1 MRRGC
6 TLVPPGDRRVKT
18 GDTATAATATG
29 SQDPVAVAGGFWR
42 KICMNVLLLVLGLAG
57 GLVLGAAAGYFYYRS
72 KVAARQA
79 EARADAR
86 SIVEDAERAAATSRR
101 EAELEAKEAA
111 LRIKDEAESEIRSR
125 RAELARVEERLEN
138 RDASLDRRDS
148 ELDRERRELG
158 RQEEKIRERL
168 AELEVREVEQLKVL
182 EEVAGLTRVEA
193 ERRLFA
199 ELEVEL
205 EDRLGRMVR
214 DKTIEAEERA
224 DVEARRITATTMER
238 LSSDV
243 TAESTVKAV
252 ALPSDDMKG
261 LVIGR
266 EGRNIRAF
274 EAATGVDVIID
285 DTPETVVI
293 SSFDPVRRE
302 IGRVSMERLVQD
314 GRIHPGRIE
323 QLVSKAKKDVEK
335 EMKAAGRQALY
346 DAKISGGMHND
357 LLRLLGALRY
367 RTSYGQNVLAH
378 SVEVANLC
386 GMMAAE
392 LGANVKLAR
401 RAALLHDVGKAIDH
415 EIEGTHALIGGRFA
429 KKCGESD
436 EVVRA
441 VSAHHH
447 EIEMES
453 VEDVLVATADAV
465 SAARPGARRETTETY
480 IERLRSLEDI
490 ALGHRGVDKAYA
502 IQAGREIRV
511 MVQPSE
517 VDDRIAA
524 KLAFDI
530 SKQIE
535 NDLEYPGQIKVTV
548 IRESRVTEVAR

>member
-57 GLVLGAAAGYFYYRS
+57 GLVLGAAAGYLYYRS

-261 LVIGR
+261 RVIGR

>member
-1 MRRGC
+1 
-6 TLVPPGDRRVKT
+6 
-18 GDTATAATATG
+18 
-29 SQDPVAVAGGFWR
+29 
-42 KICMNVLLLVLGLAG
+42 MNVLLLVLGLAAAFA
-57 GLVLGAAAGYFYYRS
+57 LGAAAGYFYCKSRAS
-72 KVAARQA
+72 ARQVG
-79 EARADAR
+79 ARNDAQSIIEDAR
-86 SIVEDAERAAATSRR
+86 REAETTRR
-101 EAELEAKEAA
+101 EAELSAKEAA
-111 LRIKDEAESEIRSR
+111 LAVKDEAEAEVRAR
-125 RAELARVEERLEN
+125 RAELSRLEERLDN
-138 RDASLDRRDS
+138 RDAALDRRDAK
-148 ELDRERRELG
+148 LDEANQDLASKEEALGERA
-158 RQEEKIRERL
+158 
-168 AELEVREVEQLKVL
+168 AELEAREGDQVKAL
-182 EEVAGLTRVEA
+182 EEVSGLTRAEA
-193 ERRLFA
+193 ERRLT
-199 ELEVEL
+199 ESLEVEL

-214 DKTIEAEERA
+214 DRTLEAEEKA
-224 DVEARRITATTMER
+224 DVEARRITAATMER
-238 LSSDV
+238 IASDI

-261 LVIGR
+261 RVIGR

-302 IGRVSMERLVQD
+302 IGRVAMEQLVQD

-323 QLVSKAKKDVEK
+323 QVVSKAKKEIEK
-335 EMKAAGRQALY
+335 EIKAAGRQSLY
-346 DAKISGGMHND
+346 DAKISGGMHGD
-357 LLRLLGALRY
+357 LMRLLGALKY
-367 RTSYGQNVLAH
+367 RTSYGQNVLSH

-386 GMMAAE
+386 GLMAAE
-392 LGANVKLAR
+392 LGANVKIAR

-415 EIEGTHALIGGRFA
+415 EVEGTHALIGGRFA
-429 KKCGESD
+429 KKSGESD
-436 EVVRA
+436 DVVRA
-441 VSAHHH
+441 ISAHHH
-447 EIEMES
+447 EIEMET

-490 ALGHRGVDKAYA
+490 ALAHRGVDKAYA

-535 NDLEYPGQIKVTV
+535 SDLEYPGQIKVTV

>member
-1 MRRGC
+1 MEEN
-6 TLVPPGDRRVKT
+6 
-18 GDTATAATATG
+18 
-29 SQDPVAVAGGFWR
+29 
-42 KICMNVLLLVLGLAG
+42 IMNVLLLVLGLAAA
-57 GLVLGAAAGYFYYRS
+57 LALGVAAGYFYCKSRS
-72 KVAARQA
+72 SARQA
-79 EARADAR
+79 EARSDAQSIIEDAR
-86 SIVEDAERAAATSRR
+86 RTAETTRR
-101 EAELEAKEAA
+101 EAELSAKEAA
-111 LRIKDEAESEIRSR
+111 LAVKDEAEAEIRVR
-125 RAELARVEERLEN
+125 RAELSRVEERLDN
-138 RDASLDRRDS
+138 RDAALDRRDAK
-148 ELDRERRELG
+148 LDEDRRGLARREEALG
-158 RQEEKIRERL
+158 ERA
-168 AELEVREVEQLKVL
+168 AELEAREADQVKAL
-182 EEVAGLTRVEA
+182 EEVAGLTRAEA
-193 ERRLFA
+193 ERRLT
-199 ELEVEL
+199 ESLEVEL
-205 EDRLGRMVR
+205 EDKLGRMVR
-214 DKTIEAEERA
+214 DRTLDAEEKA
-224 DVEARRITATTMER
+224 DAEARRITAATMER
-238 LSSDV
+238 LASDI

-261 LVIGR
+261 RVIGR

-293 SSFDPVRRE
+293 SCFDPVRRE
-302 IGRVSMERLVQD
+302 IGRVAMERLVQD

-323 QLVSKAKKDVEK
+323 QLVSKARKDIEK
-335 EMKAAGRQALY
+335 EIKAAGRQALY
-346 DAKISGGMHND
+346 DANISGGMHGD
-357 LLRLLGALRY
+357 LIRLLGALKY
-367 RTSYGQNVLAH
+367 RTSYGQNVLNH
-378 SVEVANLC
+378 SIEVANLC

-401 RAALLHDVGKAIDH
+401 RGALLHDVGKAIDH
-415 EIEGTHALIGGRFA
+415 EVEGTHALIGGRFA
-429 KKCGESD
+429 KKSGESD
-436 EVVRA
+436 DVVRA
-441 VSAHHH
+441 ISAHHH
-447 EIEMES
+447 EIEMET

-535 NDLEYPGQIKVTV
+535 SDLEYPGQIRVTV

>member
-1 MRRGC
+1 
-6 TLVPPGDRRVKT
+6 
-18 GDTATAATATG
+18 
-29 SQDPVAVAGGFWR
+29 
-42 KICMNVLLLVLGLAG
+42 MNVLLLVLGLAG
-57 GLVLGAAAGYFYYRS
+57 GLVLGAAAGYLYYRS

-261 LVIGR
+261 RVIGR

>member
-1 MRRGC
+1 
-6 TLVPPGDRRVKT
+6 
-18 GDTATAATATG
+18 
-29 SQDPVAVAGGFWR
+29 
-42 KICMNVLLLVLGLAG
+42 MNVISLVLGLVAG
-57 GLVLGAAAGYFYYRS
+57 LALGVAAGYFLCSSR
-72 KVAARQA
+72 VTARQA

-86 SIVEDAERAAATSRR
+86 SIIEDANRAAETTRR
-101 EAELEAKEAA
+101 EAELAAKEAA
-111 LRIKDEAESEIRSR
+111 LALKDEAESEIRAR
-125 RAELARVEERLEN
+125 RAELARVEERLDN
-138 RDASLDRRDS
+138 RDQALDRRSS
-148 ELDRERRELG
+148 ELDERRRELS
-158 RQEEKIRERL
+158 RREEALRDRA
-168 AELEVREVEQLKVL
+168 AELQQREADQIKAL
-182 EEVAGLTRVEA
+182 EEVSSLTRAEA
-193 ERRLFA
+193 EHRLVHS
-199 ELEVEL
+199 LEVEL

-214 DKTIEAEERA
+214 NKTLEAEERA
-224 DVEARRITATTMER
+224 DAEARRIIATTMER
-238 LSSDV
+238 LASDL

-261 LVIGR
+261 RVIGR

-323 QLVSKAKKDVEK
+323 QIVSKARKDVEK
-335 EMKAAGRQALY
+335 EMKSAGRQALY
-346 DAKISGGMHND
+346 DAKITGGMHGD
-357 LLRLLGALRY
+357 LLRLLGALKY

-386 GMMAAE
+386 GMMAQE
-392 LGANVKLAR
+392 LGANVKVAR

-415 EIEGTHALIGGRFA
+415 EIEGTHAIIGGRFA
-429 KKCGESD
+429 KKSGESD
-436 EVVRA
+436 DVVRGI
-441 VSAHHH
+441 SAHHH
-447 EIEMES
+447 EIEMET

-465 SAARPGARRETTETY
+465 SAARPGARRETTEIY
-480 IERLRSLEDI
+480 LERLRNLEDI
-490 ALGHRGVDKAYA
+490 ALDHRGVDKAYA

-530 SKQIE
+530 SKRIE
-535 NDLEYPGQIKVTV
+535 DELEYPGQIRVTV
-548 IRESRVTEVAR
+548 IRESRATEYAR

>member
-1 MRRGC
+1 
-6 TLVPPGDRRVKT
+6 
-18 GDTATAATATG
+18 
-29 SQDPVAVAGGFWR
+29 
-42 KICMNVLLLVLGLAG
+42 MNVLLLVLGLAAA
-57 GLVLGAAAGYFYYRS
+57 LALGVAAGYFYCRS
-72 KVAARQA
+72 RASARQA
-79 EARADAR
+79 EARSDAQ
-86 SIVEDAERAAATSRR
+86 SIIEDARR
-101 EAELEAKEAA
+101 EAETTRREAEISAKEAA
-111 LRIKDEAESEIRSR
+111 LAVKDEAEAEVRAR
-125 RAELARVEERLEN
+125 RAELSRLEERLDN
-138 RDASLDRRDS
+138 RDAALDRRDAK
-148 ELDRERRELG
+148 LDEANQDLARKEEALGERA
-158 RQEEKIRERL
+158 
-168 AELEVREVEQLKVL
+168 AELVAREADQVKAL
-182 EEVAGLTRVEA
+182 EEVSGLTRAEA
-193 ERRLFA
+193 ERRLT
-199 ELEVEL
+199 ESLEVEL

-214 DKTIEAEERA
+214 DKTLEAEEKA
-224 DVEARRITATTMER
+224 DAEARRITAATMER
-238 LSSDV
+238 LASDI

-261 LVIGR
+261 RVIGR

-274 EAATGVDVIID
+274 EAVTGVDVIID

-302 IGRVSMERLVQD
+302 IGRVAMERLVQD

-323 QLVSKAKKDVEK
+323 QVVSKAKKEIEK
-335 EMKAAGRQALY
+335 EIRAAGRQALY
-346 DAKISGGMHND
+346 DAKISGGMHGD
-357 LLRLLGALRY
+357 LMRLLGALKY
-367 RTSYGQNVLAH
+367 RTSYGQNVLSH

-392 LGANVKLAR
+392 LGANAKLAR
-401 RAALLHDVGKAIDH
+401 RGALLHDVGKAIDH
-415 EIEGTHALIGGRFA
+415 EVEGTHALIGGRFA
-429 KKCGESD
+429 KKSGESD
-436 EVVRA
+436 DVVRA
-441 VSAHHH
+441 ISAHHH
-447 EIEMES
+447 EIEMET

-490 ALGHRGVDKAYA
+490 ALNHRGVDKAYA

-535 NDLEYPGQIKVTV
+535 SDLEYPGQIKVTV